1 MAFGEGFLRGFTVGN
16 NYRIQQ
22 EEREFINSE
31 RERMALERDAQ
42 RFHNA
47 YSNLRGGRSAEEF
60 AKSGDLDRLV
70 WQFKDNKFVND
81 LVNDGVAE
89 GKRAEL
95 SNIAV
100 NPETGLRSFEVD
112 TYDDQGRLISKNRPV
127 TLGRRS
133 REEGPGDDALLLTGD
148 DFHNYIVAELG
159 QYDFFNDRWGS
170 AKAAAT
176 SSGLLYDAMF
186 GDPEAAA
193 SRIDQQF
200 AEAQARVDELP
211 EEEQREQAA
220 AVVAPAEAVQ
230 EDLPEIEGPND
241 LVGLNRRIEALEARR
256 EAHNKLLGEKY
267 ARPPAIDSPEALEEY
282 RAQLEADPDW
292 QVARDEA
299 KEIRELRKEKRRIRN
314 EVLADPQGE
323 TAQAVAEGIL
333 DTTQRP
339 IALTISN
346 PEVAAASRADKQALQ
361 AGYDKGQRLGSKPA
375 NRAQANAILRTKR
388 EAADRFIAGQR
399 QSKKDFENY
408 VRALSTQVA
417 RGDITAAEMSNSVAG
432 FLKLKATIAKGS
444 ANIKTTTANGRIV
457 WWNEA
462 TGEII
467 NQMDVPKQSTDSDS
481 GSYLTTLKK
490 VIDLRYPDRDDPRRQ
505 GALSAIDQ
513 TANVLDLG
521 LDQDGAY
528 SLLSRA
534 IEYRDAAIHDA
545 ASMNLFVSVEEAED
559 RFPSLTPFVVS
570 QQLGVQKT
578 EVGDF
583 MNEMSEAFGS
593 AQIPE
598 AVWRDILTATV
609 QLVREQKI
617 SPEEAKER
625 ILRRFSEFQRA
636 Q

>member
-16 NYRIQQ
+16 NFRIQQ
-22 EEREFINSE
+22 EEREFINAE

-47 YSNLRGGRSAEEF
+47 YANLRGGRTAEEF
-60 AKSGDLDRLV
+60 ANSGDLDRLV

-95 SNIAV
+95 SNIGV
-100 NPETGLRSFEVD
+100 NPQTGLRSFEVD
-112 TYDDQGRLISKNRPV
+112 TYDEEGRLISKNRPV

-193 SRIDQQF
+193 SRLDQQF
-200 AEAQARVDELP
+200 AEAQKRVENLP

-220 AVVAPAEAVQ
+220 GAVAPAEAVQ
-230 EDLPEIEGPND
+230 EDLPEIEHEND

-256 EAHNKLLGEKY
+256 EANNRILSERY
-267 ARPPAIDSPEALEEY
+267 AGGPPIDSDQSLEEF
-282 RAQLEADPDW
+282 RAAQDADPDM
-292 QVARDEA
+292 QRAREEA
-299 KEIRELRKEKRRIRN
+299 KELRELRKEKTRIQK
-314 EVLADPQGE
+314 EILADPQGE
-323 TAQAVAEGIL
+323 TAQAVAEGFL

-361 AGYDKGQRLGSKPA
+361 SGYDKGQRLGSKPA

-388 EAADRFIAGQR
+388 EAADRFLAGQR

-417 RGDITAAEMSNSVAG
+417 RGDMTAAEMSNSVTG

-462 TGEII
+462 TGDII

-481 GSYLTTLKK
+481 GSYLT
-490 VIDLRYPDRDDPRRQ
+490 DLRKMADLMYPDRDDPRRRS
-505 GALSAIDQ
+505 LLPAIDQ
-513 TANVLDLG
+513 TVNVLDLG
-521 LDQDGAY
+521 LDQDGA
-528 SLLSRA
+528 LAMMSRA
-534 IEYRDAAIHDA
+534 IEYRQAAVNDAADW
-545 ASMNLFVSVEEAED
+545 NLFVSVEEAED
-559 RFPSLTPFVVS
+559 RFPSLTPFIAS
-570 QQLGVQKT
+570 QQLGVQKSQ
-578 EVGDF
+578 VGDF
-583 MNEMSEAFGS
+583 MNEFADAYGA

-609 QLVREQKI
+609 TLVREQKI

-625 ILRRFSEFQRA
+625 ILRQLRSLREQ
-636 Q
+636 